1 MSLVAMVLDVAT
13 ESQPL
18 NFVGTIPDFC
28 LVPAPPPPAGPQGIP
43 APFPITTDSSNI
55 VDGPADG
62 VQHQGKKVM
71 NTDSVADGIKGN
83 EAGVGNLPPSKPEK
97 DLLTMVNRSKACA
110 LVGCPTVKMG
120 GKPVVFVGSAGLGN
134 IR

>member
-18 NFVGTIPDFC
+18 NFVGMIPDFC

-97 DLLTMVNRSKACA
+97 DLITMVNMSKACA